1 MKGPKAYSGV
11 DPKAH
16 LSDGAKGSKSGYDSA
31 SPNKAYSGV
40 DPKGAAY
47 GSGKAGKAKPGGN
60 KINSRVISGSRGE
73 GPGY

>member
-16 LSDGAKGSKSGYDSA
+16 LSDGAKGKGGYGGA
-31 SPNKAYSGV
+31 SPYKAYGGV
-40 DPKGAAY
+40 DPMGAAH
-47 GSGKAGKAKPGGN
+47 GSGKAGKAKPGGRA
-60 KINSRVISGSRGE
+60 KRSKRISGSRGE